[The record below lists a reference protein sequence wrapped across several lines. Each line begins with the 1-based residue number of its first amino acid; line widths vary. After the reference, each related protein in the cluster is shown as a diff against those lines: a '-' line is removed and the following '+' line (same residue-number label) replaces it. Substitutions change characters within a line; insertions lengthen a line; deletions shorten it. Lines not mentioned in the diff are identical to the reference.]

1 MKSRFG
7 SDNGSDAG
15 YDSDGGYYDE
25 YGYYHDATGGY
36 YDENGYYY
44 DSEGGYYDPDGNY
57 FDAEGGIVVKAG
69 QDYARISYTYDE
81 AGNVAS
87 QSYFGH
93 FSVKQDTLATVI
105 NGMQDVV
112 NYEYK
117 AVQIYRDANTIVN
130 GMIDEMF

>member
-1 MKSRFG
+1 M
-7 SDNGSDAG
+7 SDIAVNIASLSQSCDNNRKYTNTLMEQLEQLENVA
-15 YDSDGGYYDE
+15 DNLSQKWDG
-25 YGYYHDATGGY
+25 
-36 YDENGYYY
+36 
-44 DSEGGYYDPDGNY
+44 
-57 FDAEGGIVVKAG
+57 
-69 QDYARISYTYDE
+69 
-81 AGNVAS
+81 VAS

-117 AVQIYRDANTIVN
+117 AVQIYRDANKMVN